1 MSWTT
6 DTTHNPELPEGLHLV
21 ETNTDKCNYCVGNT
35 QDPRHPRHCFKLPSC
50 SDGGNFMDEAM
61 YIKWLTEERM
71 K

>member
-6 DTTHNPELPEGLHLV
+6 DTTHNPELPEGLREV
-21 ETNTDKCNYCVGNT
+21 DTGTNKCNYCVGNN
-35 QDPRHPRHCFKLPSC
+35 QDPSHPHHCHKLPSC
-50 SDGGNFMDEAM
+50 GDTSNFMDEAM